1 MYYYNVQESGKRIK
15 NLREKT
21 GMTQEELSEKLNIT
35 KNAYQ
40 KIERGAN
47 GAKIDTLTELANI
60 FNETLDYIVCGVQ
73 TKTVESMID
82 GLDEKQQEFI
92 LKSVENMIGNFK
104 EMF

>member
-1 MYYYNVQESGKRIK
+1 MYYDVKESGMRIK
-15 NLREKT
+15 ELRIKA
-21 GMTQEELSEKLNIT
+21 GMTQEELSEKLDIT

-47 GAKIDTLTELANI
+47 GAKIDTLIELANV
-60 FNETLDYIVCGVQ
+60 FNETLDYIVGGVQ

-82 GLDEKQQEFI
+82 GLDEKQQKFI
-92 LKSVENMIGNFK
+92 LKSVENIIRNFK

>member
-1 MYYYNVQESGKRIK
+1 MYYDVKESGMRIK
-15 NLREKT
+15 ELRIKA
-21 GMTQEELSEKLNIT
+21 GMTQEELSEKLDIT

-47 GAKIDTLTELANI
+47 GAKIDTLIELANI
-60 FNETLDYIVCGVQ
+60 FNETLDFIVGGVQ

-82 GLDEKQQEFI
+82 RLDEKQQKFI
-92 LKSVENMIGNFK
+92 LKSVENMIRNFK